1 MSQYSVRAEWEPLSA
16 VRVHTPGVELW
27 SGSLAP
33 EANLFE
39 AHVPPDQARREHE
52 ALVEVLAESHV
63 EVHRLADDLAGDAL
77 DDLTRS
83 VLAEGGVDRIDD
95 VLASFD
101 AREKLAV
108 VLSRPRLAAET
119 AAGGTDG
126 ASVTL
131 EAPISNI
138 YFQRDT
144 TIVGDKGPILCH
156 MSEPIRQREVPIVR
170 RAWEAIGATFSHEM
184 TGEPLEGGEF
194 MPAGEFALLGV
205 SAEVDGEEH
214 VIRTSYE
221 AGERLMRHGAVSYDE
236 FGLVRAPLE
245 ADRRLRQDRGLG
257 SRVMHLLGWF
267 NIAAEGLA
275 VLDADLAETAAVDVY
290 RLRGGSYE
298 HSHTTSVLEY
308 VRDERGFDVIDVA
321 DGERWP
327 TNFLAIDDGVVI
339 PLYEPDADG
348 GYQPANNPTIEAL
361 RDHGVAVRPD
371 GIGIPRATLTN
382 GAGGLH
388 CMTTPISRG

>member
-39 AHVPPDQARREHE
+39 AHVPPEQARREHE
-52 ALVEVLAESHV
+52 SLVEVLAESHV

-83 VLAEGGVDRIDD
+83 VLTEGGVDRIDD

-108 VLSRPRLAAET
+108 VLSRPHLVAET

-144 TIVGDKGPILCH
+144 TIVGDQGPILCH

-170 RAWEAIGATFSHEM
+170 RAWEAIGAEFSHEM

-194 MPAGEFALLGV
+194 IPAGEFALLGV

-214 VIRTSYE
+214 VIRTSYA
-221 AGERLMRHGAVSYDE
+221 AGERLMREGAVSYDE

-275 VLDADLAETAAVDVY
+275 VLDADLAEAADVDVY
-290 RLRGGSYE
+290 HRRGGSYE

-308 VRDERGFDVIDVA
+308 VRDEQGFDVIDVA

-339 PLYEPDADG
+339 PLYEPDANG
-348 GYQPANNPTIEAL
+348 AYQPENNPTIEAL
-361 RDHGVAVRPD
+361 CDHGVTVRPD
-371 GIGIPRATLTN
+371 GVGIPRAALTN

>member
-39 AHVPPDQARREHE
+39 AHVPPEQARREHE

-83 VLAEGGVDRIDD
+83 VLAEGDVDRIDD

-108 VLSRPRLAAET
+108 VLSRPHLAPET

-131 EAPISNI
+131 EAPLSNI

-144 TIVGDKGPILCH
+144 TIVGDEGPILCH

-170 RAWEAIGATFSHEM
+170 RAWEAIGAEFSYEM

-221 AGERLMRHGAVSYDE
+221 AGERLMRDGAVSYDE

-275 VLDADLAETAAVDVY
+275 VLDADLAETAAVDIY
-290 RLRGGSYE
+290 RIDGGSYE
-298 HSHTTSVLEY
+298 YSHTTSVLEY
-308 VRDERGFDVIDVA
+308 VRDEQGFDVIDVA
-321 DGERWP
+321 DAERWP

-348 GYQPANNPTIEAL
+348 GYQPTNNPTIEAL
-361 RDHGVAVRPD
+361 RDHGVTVRPD
-371 GIGIPRATLTN
+371 GIGIPRAALTN